1 MNVNVNVVQIQRTN
15 LGNVVLLLKSLGIH
29 NMIEFEFMDPPPH
42 EALAAALEQLYA
54 LGALNHQGE
63 LTSLGKKMAEL
74 PLDPC
79 MSRMILAGEK
89 YKCVPELVTV
99 AAMLSVQNAIFYTPK
114 DKRQYAETARKNFF
128 VLPGGDHLT
137 LLHVYK
143 QWAEAEYSKD
153 WCYEN
158 FVQVRS
164 LERARAIREQLVAL
178 LERVE
183 LDGAAALTTDNPAE
197 PAADSVAVRKA
208 IAAGYFSQCA
218 KFLGRAPGQY
228 RTVKQQRTVYVHPHS
243 ALFNENPSPRWVL
256 YFELVFTSKEFMRQ
270 ASHLYTHSSYITTP
284 LTVTY

>member
-1 MNVNVNVVQIQRTN
+1 
-15 LGNVVLLLKSLGIH
+15 
-29 NMIEFEFMDPPPH
+29 
-42 EALAAALEQLYA
+42 
-54 LGALNHQGE
+54 
-63 LTSLGKKMAEL
+63 
-74 PLDPC
+74 
-79 MSRMILAGEK
+79 
-89 YKCVPELVTV
+89 
-99 AAMLSVQNAIFYTPK
+99 VQNAIFYTPK
-114 DKRQYAETARKNFF
+114 DKRQYAETARKNLY

-137 LLHVYK
+137 LLNVYK

-164 LERARAIREQLVAL
+164 LERARAIREQLVSL

-183 LDGAAALTTDNPAE
+183 LDGDAATVTLTDTTHTAHTDTTDNPTGTE
-197 PAADSVAVRKA
+197 DTVAIRKA

-243 ALFNENPSPRWVL
+243 ALFSENPSPRWVL

-270 ASHLYTHSSYITTP
+270 ASLLTPTPHPHILLLIYLLCITTP
-284 LTVTY
+284 DCTSQCI